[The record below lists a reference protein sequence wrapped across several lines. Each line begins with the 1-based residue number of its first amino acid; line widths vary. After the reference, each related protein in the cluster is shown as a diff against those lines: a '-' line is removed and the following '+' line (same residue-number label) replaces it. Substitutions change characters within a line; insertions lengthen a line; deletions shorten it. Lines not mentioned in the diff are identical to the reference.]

1 MLGLEEF
8 RTEAELDQLLFDM
21 NTMRLQ
27 VRMVMMVMMM
37 MMMHGTPGTS
47 HHRESAGVS
56 TQGHNLQVTMIRIM
70 IMMIVIIISAKSK
83 MRLFTLTANERVKGT
98 CTPGQLMQIW
108 RSIGPASR

>member
-27 VRMVMMVMMM
+27 VRMVMMVMIMMM
-37 MMMHGTPGTS
+37 MMMHGAPGTS

-56 TQGHNLQVTMIRIM
+56 SQGHNLQVTMIRIM
-70 IMMIVIIISAKSK
+70 IMMIVIIIS
-83 MRLFTLTANERVKGT
+83 L
-98 CTPGQLMQIW
+98 
-108 RSIGPASR
+108 

>member
-27 VRMVMMVMMM
+27 VRMVMMVMIMM

-56 TQGHNLQVTMIRIM
+56 TQGHNLQVTMIIM
-70 IMMIVIIISAKSK
+70 MLIMIVIMTSQ
-83 MRLFTLTANERVKGT
+83 NEN
-98 CTPGQLMQIW
+98 
-108 RSIGPASR
+108 

>member
-27 VRMVMMVMMM
+27 VRMVMMVMIM

-56 TQGHNLQVTMIRIM
+56 SQGYNLQVTVM
-70 IMMIVIIISAKSK
+70 IMMIVIRIYAKSK
-83 MRLFTLTANERVKGT
+83 MRLFTVTANECVQGT